1 MDLTPPSNDCLAT
14 SAKFFNKLFTCFFT
28 GYGHLAPKTQ
38 GGRLFL
44 IFFALFGIPLNLLT
58 LQSLGEHINF
68 GIHLLI
74 KYFEKAALQRD
85 APTHE
90 HIKCFTINVLLIA
103 LWLPL
108 GGIMYYYSEREFG
121 WTFLDCV
128 YYCFVALSTIGFGD
142 LVPNEGKEPDSS
154 YERGMWIVRVMY
166 LGLGL
171 SLLSSVFTSV
181 CSAVKEIRSLMPC
194 KRGK

>member
-1 MDLTPPSNDCLAT
+1 MS
-14 SAKFFNKLFTCFFT
+14 FFFP

-38 GGRLFL
+38 EGRLFL

-58 LQSLGEHINF
+58 LQSIGEHINY

-74 KYFEKAALQRD
+74 KYFEKAAFEREL
-85 APTHE
+85 PTQE
-90 HIKCFTINVLLIA
+90 HIKCFAINTLLIT
-103 LWLPL
+103 LWIPL

-121 WTFLDCV
+121 WTYLDCV

-142 LVPNEGKEPDSS
+142 LVPNEGKEPDSP

-166 LGLGL
+166 LALGL

-181 CSAVKEIRSLMPC
+181 LSAAKEIQSVIPC
-194 KRGK
+194 KRGKM

>member
-1 MDLTPPSNDCLAT
+1 M
-14 SAKFFNKLFTCFFT
+14 
-28 GYGHLAPKTQ
+28 
-38 GGRLFL
+38 FL

-58 LQSLGEHINF
+58 LQSVGEHINY

-74 KYFEKAALQRD
+74 KYVEKAALERD
-85 APTHE
+85 VPTHE
-90 HIKCFTINVLLIA
+90 HIKCFAINVLLIT

-108 GGIMYYYSEREFG
+108 GGIMYFYSEREFG

-154 YERGMWIVRVMY
+154 YERGMWIVRLMY
-166 LGLGL
+166 LGFGL

-181 CSAVKEIRSLMPC
+181 LSAVKEIRGIMPC
-194 KRGK
+194 KRGKLLSSLLAPVPQASVYAVLR